1 MNPSHAFSQE
11 EKRVRLADLAL
22 FKSLI
27 PYVRPYAWM
36 LALTTFLVFM
46 VTGFELFQPWLIQ
59 QAIDGFILVSG
70 DPGFSI
76 LGVNIERFSVFGIG
90 FGVVILAGF
99 ILDFS
104 QAMFME
110 YTGQKIMLN
119 LRCRLFAHMTDLPVV
134 YFDKNTSGRLV
145 ARVAGDI
152 ENMNEMFTNV
162 LIFIFKDLV
171 LMAGVFVILFFTNH
185 RLTFYLSLL
194 IPVIVVGVVYFS
206 GILRRVFR
214 TLRQK
219 NAEINHRFSEAITG
233 IRAIQTCM
241 AGLHF
246 IREFKRLNLAHFRAA
261 MAHIRVF
268 AVFMPMVGLMGI
280 VAVAV
285 IIWNGSFMVQDQG
298 LTIGE
303 LTAFLTY
310 MKLFFRPLRELS
322 EKFNLLQSAL
332 ASAERVITVLNT
344 PRTRQDTRVKGADPG
359 GIRHL
364 AFEEVSFSY
373 TAGVP
378 VLKQIN
384 FSLEKGRSLGIV
396 GQTGAGK
403 STLINL
409 AAGFYRPTGG
419 RILIN
424 GHDYMHMDITGIR
437 NYIAL
442 VMQAP
447 ILFSGTVRE
456 NLVRQ
461 LDGDCRRDHQWDD
474 QRLERALENAD
485 CAFLFDKFAGL
496 DTMLHDGGRPLSSGE
511 KQLVCIARAFAFN
524 PDLIV
529 FDEATSYMDS
539 QSEVKT
545 HEAMKKLMQ
554 GRLSIIIAHRL
565 STVKSCDHILVLR
578 NGQIIEQGGHEQL
591 YRAGGEYARL
601 LEKEQIGSRS
611 IQHSVTARR

>member
-1 MNPSHAFSQE
+1 MNPPHAFSDE
-11 EKRVRLADLAL
+11 EKKVSLADLVL
-22 FKSLI
+22 FKALI

-70 DPGFSI
+70 DPGF
-76 LGVNIERFSVFGIG
+76 NIMGFEIEQFSVFGLW

-99 ILDFS
+99 VLDFS

-119 LRCRLFAHMTDLPVV
+119 LRCRLFDHITDLPVA
-134 YFDKNTSGRLV
+134 YFDKNASGRLV

-152 ENMNEMFTNV
+152 ENMNEMFTSV
-162 LIFIFKDLV
+162 LVFIFRDIL
-171 LMAGVFVILFFTNH
+171 LMVGVFIILFFTNH
-185 RLTFYLSLL
+185 RLTFYLSLI
-194 IPVIVVGVVYFS
+194 IPIVFLGVVYFS

-219 NAEINHRFSEAITG
+219 SAEINHRFSEAVSG

-241 AGLHF
+241 AGPHF
-246 IREFKRLNLAHFRAA
+246 IHEFKRLNLAHFRAA
-261 MAHIRVF
+261 MSHIRVF

-280 VAVAV
+280 LAVAV
-285 IIWNGSFMVQDQG
+285 IIWNGSFMVQSQD

-303 LTAFLTY
+303 LAAFLTY

-322 EKFNLLQSAL
+322 EKFNLLQNAL
-332 ASAERVITVLNT
+332 ASAERIITVLNT
-344 PRTRQDTRVKGADPG
+344 PKALQDKKFRGAEAG

-364 AFEEVSFSY
+364 AFENVSFSY
-373 TAGVP
+373 TSGVP
-378 VLKQIN
+378 VLKNIN
-384 FSLEKGRSLGIV
+384 FSLETGRAMGIV

-403 STLINL
+403 STIINL
-409 AAGFYRPTGG
+409 TAGFYSPSGG

-424 GHDYMHMDITGIR
+424 GQDYVHMDIAGIR
-437 NYIAL
+437 HHTAL
-442 VMQAP
+442 VMQDP

-456 NLVRQ
+456 NIVRR
-461 LDGDCRRDHQWDD
+461 LDGDSRRDD
-474 QRLERALENAD
+474 QRLSIALRKAN
-485 CAFLFDKFAGL
+485 CSFLFDKFSGL
-496 DTMLHDGGRPLSSGE
+496 DTILQDGGRPLSSGE

-524 PDLIV
+524 PDLII

-539 QSEVKT
+539 QSEVKI
-545 HEAMKKLMQ
+545 HDAMKKLME

-578 NGQIIEQGGHEQL
+578 DGQIIEQGGHEQL
-591 YRAGGEYARL
+591 CQAGGEYARL
-601 LEKEQIGSRS
+601 LEKERIG
-611 IQHSVTARR
+611 